1 VQKIRYFTK
10 ETLNNLWQ
18 YRARNIFSVTI
29 ICLSF
34 LIIGIFLSL
43 SNNLQY
49 IAKQMSQN
57 MAIIFFLD
65 PNTTSADIQDIEEQL
80 HESNLI
86 EGVAF
91 ISTQQAREKFME
103 RFPDLSTIV
112 ENIDLNPFPPSME
125 ATLKQSTVSNPQVTE
140 FINIMQ
146 NNPGITDV
154 QFNQDWVER
163 IQSFSRLVK
172 AIGFFLGGIL
182 ILASFFIISNVIKL
196 NVFARKDEIDIL
208 RLTGGTNMFI
218 RIPFLSEGVILGFSG
233 GLLSLILLFF
243 LILLFPLYLGTSLGV
258 LNELIN
264 FRYLSFSQCL
274 GITLMGAF
282 IGFLGSLSSLA
293 RFLKT

>member
-1 VQKIRYFTK
+1 MQKIRYFSK

-49 IAKQMSQN
+49 IANQMSRN
-57 MAIIFFLD
+57 MAIVFFLD
-65 PNTTSADIQDIEEQL
+65 LNISSADIQDLEEQL
-80 HESNLI
+80 NESGLI
-86 EGVAF
+86 ESVAF
-91 ISTQQAREKFME
+91 ISTEQARAKFIE
-103 RFPDLSTIV
+103 RFPDLNAIV
-112 ENIDLNPFPPSME
+112 ENIEINPFPPSLE
-125 ATLKQSTVSNPQVTE
+125 AALKQSTVSDSRVIE
-140 FINIMQ
+140 FINIMK
-146 NNPGITDV
+146 NNPGVTDV

-163 IQSFSRLVK
+163 IQSFSRMVK

-196 NVFARKDEIDIL
+196 NVIARKDEIDIL
-208 RLTGGTNMFI
+208 RMTGGTNMFI
-218 RIPFLSEGVILGFSG
+218 RVPFLSEGVILGFSG
-233 GLLSLILLFF
+233 GLLSLALLYI

-264 FRYLSFSQCL
+264 FRYLSFAQCT